1 MVSKL
6 VLVLLAYFPFYC
18 QPTRVCLCELR
29 VIAKPNVNICTY
41 TYTGI
46 WVKNCALPKI
56 TFSSKEMSLTA
67 TGSEWQTSNAE
78 RSALTSATMYSFN
91 LALTAARVKHRCL
104 ATVYTFTSTT
114 HTHTRTHIRAHTS
127 NAAYQYFNSFL
138 TFFVEIAVILR
149 QIFPMKLLISTNYKQ
164 RQ

>member
-6 VLVLLAYFPFYC
+6 VLVLLAYFTFYC
-18 QPTRVCLCELR
+18 QPTRTCLCEVR
-29 VIAKPNVNICTY
+29 VIAKPNINIFTY

-67 TGSEWQTSNAE
+67 TGSEWQTSSAE

-114 HTHTRTHIRAHTS
+114 HTH
-127 NAAYQYFNSFL
+127 Q
-138 TFFVEIAVILR
+138 
-149 QIFPMKLLISTNYKQ
+149 MLLINISTVSW
-164 RQ
+164 RFLLRLLSF

>member
-6 VLVLLAYFPFYC
+6 VLVLLAYFTFYC

-29 VIAKPNVNICTY
+29 VIAKPNINICTY

-114 HTHTRTHIRAHTS
+114 HTHTRTHIKCCLSIFQQFLDVFCWDCCHFKANIS
-127 NAAYQYFNSFL
+127 NEASYIY
-138 TFFVEIAVILR
+138 
-149 QIFPMKLLISTNYKQ
+149 
-164 RQ
+164 